1 METESERL
9 LARIRVLDTALANV
23 HSQSDDERGEIERAI
38 KRVRADDINRLRE
51 LGHPYNEDGA
61 V

>member
-1 METESERL
+1 METEPERL
-9 LARIRVLDTALANV
+9 LARIRILDTALANI
-23 HSQSDDERGEIERAI
+23 HSPSDDERSEIERAI
-38 KRVRADDINRLRE
+38 KRVRANDINRLRE